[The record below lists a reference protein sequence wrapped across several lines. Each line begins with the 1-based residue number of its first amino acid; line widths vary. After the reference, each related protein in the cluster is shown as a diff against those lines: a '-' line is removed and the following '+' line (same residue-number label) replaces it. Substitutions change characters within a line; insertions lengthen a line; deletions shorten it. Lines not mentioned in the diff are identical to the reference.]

1 MKYPVGIESQ
11 GIWWYR
17 ARCGKSEEVHAVM
30 KHDLAGGCLPSGRFG
45 ANAAWWAIMVLAHN
59 LTAAMKRLVLGPAW
73 AAKRLKAL
81 RFALITLPGHVIRH
95 GRRLIIRLGD
105 RAGLDLM
112 LAAGERF
119 WHWRAARPDRRDPP
133 QRLAEIRRRRPATS
147 PLGRPRVDG
156 GLRDSHRASQPPDR
170 LANRE
175 TGSIAPGEAAKN
187 PRTTPTVAAIAA
199 LPGVWSG
206 IVVARKAC
214 NFLNRP
220 KGDSLSVRP
229 ETLRVG

>member
-1 MKYPVGIESQ
+1 
-11 GIWWYR
+11 
-17 ARCGKSEEVHAVM
+17 M

-112 LAAGERF
+112 LAAGERS
-119 WHWRAARPDRRDPP
+119 WHWRAARPDRCDPP

-175 TGSIAPGEAAKN
+175 TGSIAPGEAAKK
-187 PRTTPTVAAIAA
+187 PLTTPTVGNRSLRPLTGGSGLIVHLESRPHKGAGNMFCHA
-199 LPGVWSG
+199 LS
-206 IVVARKAC
+206 
-214 NFLNRP
+214 
-220 KGDSLSVRP
+220 SLAWRFSTRI
-229 ETLRVG
+229 